1 MADSSS
7 DDDMLRVLQ
16 IQTIAVAMQMRRKKK
31 PQRRLYMRSIFAQR
45 KEHGDYHQLVRE
57 LELGDSEY
65 YLRYLRMTPDLLE
78 DILRRVG
85 PLLQHGDNHRI
96 PIAVKERLVM
106 ALRYCNIYHKQ
117 NEFQKYRVTKCFICL
132 LYPCLSTVSVN
143 IQLIYN

>member
-7 DDDMLRVLQ
+7 DDDMLRLLQ
-16 IQTIAVAMQMRRKKK
+16 IQTIAVGMQMRRKKK

-57 LELGDSEY
+57 LELGDY

-85 PLLQHGDNHRI
+85 PLLQHGDTHRI

-106 ALRYCNIYHKQ
+106 TLRYCNIYHNQ
-117 NEFQKYRVTKCFICL
+117 NEFQKYRVNKCFFL
-132 LYPCLSTVSVN
+132 LYPCLSTVGVN
-143 IQLIYN
+143 IQLILV